1 MGKGQHAINELC
13 CSKEVRTETQ
23 LPVFKVYSQL
33 SQTAEQ
39 TFLHLSGQ
47 ARLLGPSLALTVR
60 IRFSR
65 KRSIALRSLT
75 ETQTSLDCIIGSD
88 GPRLQF

>member
-47 ARLLGPSLALTVR
+47 ARLLGLLIT
-60 IRFSR
+60 
-65 KRSIALRSLT
+65 RSPPRS
-75 ETQTSLDCIIGSD
+75 TQPKPPIPYPTLS
-88 GPRLQF
+88 Q